1 MTKAIKLFTDSAADV
16 PREYIEKYDIGV
28 VPLSVIFNGVEFK
41 DKVNLSTE
49 EFYHKLSTEPELPST
64 NQVNPNEFAEAFKPY
79 VEKGIPILY
88 IGISLK
94 LSGTVQSAQIAKDL
108 LDGEDITIF
117 DTRSASLGEG
127 IQVIR
132 AGQLLADGLPLDD
145 VITALD
151 SHRHESFGMFILDSL
166 THLVKGGRLSKTQ
179 GFVGSLLNIKPLLSF
194 QTSGEI
200 AVIEKVRS
208 QKKALQTLID
218 RAKEHR
224 DSFADLEVAVVHTN
238 AQETAN
244 ELTAMVEA
252 QLQPKAAIQAIVG
265 PTIGTHTG
273 PGGVGLFF

>member
-1 MTKAIKLFTDSAADV
+1 MAKPIKLFTDSAADIPQEFV
-16 PREYIEKYDIGV
+16 DKYDIGV

-49 EFYHKLSTEPELPST
+49 EFYHKLATEAELPST

-79 VEKGIPILY
+79 VDEGIPILY

-108 LDGEDITIF
+108 LETEDITIF

-132 AGQLLADGLPLDD
+132 AAQLLAAGEPLAD
-145 VITALD
+145 VLTTLD
-151 SHRHESFGMFILDSL
+151 SHRHESFGVFILDSL

-179 GFVGSLLNIKPLLSF
+179 GLVGSLLNIKPLLSF
-194 QTSGEI
+194 QSNGEL

-208 QKKALQTLID
+208 QKKALQILVD

-224 DSFADLEVAVVHTN
+224 DDFADIEVAVIHTD
-238 AQETAN
+238 AIATAN
-244 ELTAMVEA
+244 ELTAMVEE
-252 QLQPKAAIQAIVG
+252 QLRPKTVIQAIVG